1 MYLDFRQNQCFN
13 YNLHFN
19 RFKDLYFELDFE
31 KYLIILYFRFEF
43 IVKGCSEFNQARS
56 LDFKFN
62 FININ
67 EAIMDLTFKLEFKF
81 NLIIE
86 KDFTTGFIELIHLA
100 LS

>member
-1 MYLDFRQNQCFN
+1 MHLDFRQSLYYN
-13 YNLHFN
+13 YNLHFI
-19 RFKDLYFELDFE
+19 RFKDLYFESDFE
-31 KYLIILYFRFEF
+31 KYLIIQYFKFEF

-62 FININ
+62 FINIQ
-67 EAIMDLTFKLEFKF
+67 EAIMDLTFKLELKF

-86 KDFTTGFIELIHLA
+86 KDFATDFVELIHLA

>member
-31 KYLIILYFRFEF
+31 KYLVIQYFRFEF

-62 FININ
+62 FLNIK
-67 EAIMDLTFKLEFKF
+67 EAIMDLTFKLELKF

-86 KDFTTGFIELIHLA
+86 KDFTTGFIDLIHLA